1 MHFRGKGAAVA
12 SAIGAKGAR
21 CATYPVYLFGVN
33 EQWAAI
39 SADRA
44 REGAGARRN
53 RQRAA
58 EAWEAREVWEVWEV
72 QEARKANNGTRT
84 ASRGARPPTQT
95 VSG

>member
-21 CATYPVYLFGVN
+21 CAPCPVYLFGMN
-33 EQWAAI
+33 EQWAEI

-44 REGAGARRN
+44 REGAARAPKS
-53 RQRAA
+53 QRAA
-58 EAWEAREVWEVWEV
+58 EAWEAREVREVWE
-72 QEARKANNGTRT
+72 AREANNRTRT